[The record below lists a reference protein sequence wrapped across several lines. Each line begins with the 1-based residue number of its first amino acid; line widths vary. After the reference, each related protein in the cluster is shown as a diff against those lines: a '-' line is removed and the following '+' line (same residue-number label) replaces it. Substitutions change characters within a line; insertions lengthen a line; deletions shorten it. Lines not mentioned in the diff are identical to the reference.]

1 MFVEKHSLHQNLLQI
16 FLIFQKIGIN
26 TTAEITN
33 RKINTHYNEG
43 LKSRKIFWRYVKMEK
58 NTNEIIENSAE
69 NDVVEDEPQE
79 TPDTTVV
86 NNVYLVKTVD
96 DVAAARKSL
105 ITGASYVL
113 GASLMTA
120 ALSGVTFIAKKIKSK
135 IKKHKEA
142 KKRDAEIEEEIDED
156 ECDDQD

>member
-1 MFVEKHSLHQNLLQI
+1 
-16 FLIFQKIGIN
+16 
-26 TTAEITN
+26 
-33 RKINTHYNEG
+33 
-43 LKSRKIFWRYVKMEK
+43 MEK
-58 NTNEIIENSAE
+58 NTNEMIENSEE
-69 NDVVEDEPQE
+69 NAVVENETQE
-79 TPDTTVV
+79 TTDDSECEVYVV
-86 NNVYLVKTVD
+86 KAND
-96 DVAAARKSL
+96 DLSTAKKGF

-142 KKRDAEIEEEIDED
+142 KKRDAEIEEELDED

>member
-1 MFVEKHSLHQNLLQI
+1 MEENM
-16 FLIFQKIGIN
+16 
-26 TTAEITN
+26 
-33 RKINTHYNEG
+33 NE
-43 LKSRKIFWRYVKMEK
+43 M
-58 NTNEIIENSAE
+58 IENSEE
-69 NDVVEDEPQE
+69 NAVVEDEPQE

-120 ALSGVTFIAKKIKSK
+120 TVSAVTFAVSKLTDK
-135 IKKHKEA
+135 IKKRKEA
-142 KKRDAEIEEEIDED
+142 KKRDAQIEEEIDED

>member
-1 MFVEKHSLHQNLLQI
+1 
-16 FLIFQKIGIN
+16 
-26 TTAEITN
+26 
-33 RKINTHYNEG
+33 
-43 LKSRKIFWRYVKMEK
+43 MEK
-58 NTNEIIENSAE
+58 NMNEMIENSEE
-69 NDVVEDEPQE
+69 NAVVEDEPQE

-113 GASLMTA
+113 GARLMTA
-120 ALSGVTFIAKKIKSK
+120 AVSAVTFAVSKLTDK

-142 KKRDAEIEEEIDED
+142 KKRDAEFEEEIDED

>member
-1 MFVEKHSLHQNLLQI
+1 MEENM
-16 FLIFQKIGIN
+16 
-26 TTAEITN
+26 
-33 RKINTHYNEG
+33 NE
-43 LKSRKIFWRYVKMEK
+43 M
-58 NTNEIIENSAE
+58 IENSAE
-69 NDVVEDEPQE
+69 NNVVEDEPQE

-120 ALSGVTFIAKKIKSK
+120 TLSGVTFIAKKIKSK
-135 IKKHKEA
+135 IKKRKEE
-142 KKRDAEIEEEIDED
+142 KKHDAEIEIDED

>member
-1 MFVEKHSLHQNLLQI
+1 
-16 FLIFQKIGIN
+16 
-26 TTAEITN
+26 
-33 RKINTHYNEG
+33 
-43 LKSRKIFWRYVKMEK
+43 MEK
-58 NTNEIIENSAE
+58 NTNEMIENSEE
-69 NDVVEDEPQE
+69 NAVVEDEPQE

-120 ALSGVTFIAKKIKSK
+120 TLSGVTFIAKKIKNK
-135 IKKHKEA
+135 KKKRKEEKKH
-142 KKRDAEIEEEIDED
+142 DAEIEIDED

>member
-1 MFVEKHSLHQNLLQI
+1 MEENMNEMVEDS
-16 FLIFQKIGIN
+16 
-26 TTAEITN
+26 
-33 RKINTHYNEG
+33 
-43 LKSRKIFWRYVKMEK
+43 V
-58 NTNEIIENSAE
+58 EN
-69 NDVVEDEPQE
+69 NVVEDEPQE

-120 ALSGVTFIAKKIKSK
+120 TLSGVTFIAKKIKSK
-135 IKKHKEA
+135 IKKHKED
-142 KKRDAEIEEEIDED
+142 KKRDAEIEEELDED

>member
-1 MFVEKHSLHQNLLQI
+1 
-16 FLIFQKIGIN
+16 
-26 TTAEITN
+26 
-33 RKINTHYNEG
+33 
-43 LKSRKIFWRYVKMEK
+43 MEK
-58 NTNEIIENSAE
+58 IMNEMIEDSVE
-69 NDVVEDEPQE
+69 NNVVEDEPQE

-120 ALSGVTFIAKKIKSK
+120 AVSAVTFAVSKLTDK

-142 KKRDAEIEEEIDED
+142 KKRDAEIDED